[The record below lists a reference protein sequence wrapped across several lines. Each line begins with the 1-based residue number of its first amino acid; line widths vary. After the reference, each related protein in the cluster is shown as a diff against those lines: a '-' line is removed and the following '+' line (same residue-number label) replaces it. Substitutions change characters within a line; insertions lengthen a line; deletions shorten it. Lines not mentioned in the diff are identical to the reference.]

1 MHIKEAQVFDIFTSD
16 VGEEKKKKRKHV
28 SFIIAPQSGAALVQ
42 ICHTSLWIEE
52 FTKSSYYSSS

>member
-16 VGEEKKKKRKHV
+16 VGEGKKRKHV

-52 FTKSSYYSSS
+52 FTKSSYCSSS